1 MDHTA
6 ANALIDAVETA
17 CLRSITEA
25 VANTETAHA
34 ALVDA
39 VRDAYN
45 SGIPSRRVADTLG
58 WSRATYYRY
67 LADNGITVTPSE

>member
-25 VANTETAHA
+25 VEASA
-34 ALVDA
+34 ATDA
-39 VRDAYN
+39 AFREAVADAYN
-45 SGIPSRRVADTLG
+45 SGIPSHRVAAHLG
-58 WSRATYYRY
+58 WSRASYYRY
-67 LADNGITVTPSE
+67 LSAHNIGQ

>member
-1 MDHTA
+1 MDHKA

-25 VANTETAHA
+25 VAVTVGAHA
-34 ALVDA
+34 ALIEA
-39 VRDAYN
+39 VRDAYH

-58 WSRATYYRY
+58 WSRATYYRF
-67 LADNGITVTPSE
+67 LADNGISNGND